1 MPPGLFPFPG
11 RKIGSLEL
19 PDHSALL
26 DRKSGK
32 GVVIVARVMN
42 GFLNVTD
49 RLRFFFGPA
58 TGGDMDTPVVH
69 KHDEFERASEE
80 ELSHFEVETDSHGHH
95 YAVRKDGK

>member
-1 MPPGLFPFPG
+1 M
-11 RKIGSLEL
+11 
-19 PDHSALL
+19 
-26 DRKSGK
+26 
-32 GVVIVARVMN
+32 ARVMN
-42 GFLNVTD
+42 GFINVTE

-58 TGGDMDTPVVH
+58 TRGDFDSPVVH